1 MRLNENGEE
10 RLRNANG
17 AKGKGRSESPNLRS
31 PLSVT
36 CFTLEQRIMAR
47 RAATGQEH
55 VDNLLGVKF
64 INFPLGDIRSISL
77 L

>member
-31 PLSVT
+31 PLSV
-36 CFTLEQRIMAR
+36 LEAGIS
-47 RAATGQEH
+47 RA
-55 VDNLLGVKF
+55 LLS
-64 INFPLGDIRSISL
+64 NSA
-77 L
+77 